1 MDEIHLEYFFANLTI
16 MLNVLSPPKE
26 TNCPSVQK
34 LEIQIEQLKIELRK
48 KWNQN

>member
-1 MDEIHLEYFFANLTI
+1 MDEIRLEYSFANLKI

-34 LEIQIEQLKIELRK
+34 LEIQIEQLEINL
-48 KWNQN
+48 NI